1 MHRLAYLE
9 KLLYLCSEFV
19 RTQTKYR
26 IMKKIILFAT
36 ALMMVGCGFM
46 QNSASG
52 NGSQQTTAGTQQTA
66 GTSTNAAMTAG
77 QGAGNALHALY
88 AQYVADGKKYNY
100 KNTQNILNTVTLV
113 ANCEGLKENYKNKTY
128 LTEFGK
134 GMIASS
140 LGLVTQ
146 NNVEQVTNS
155 LVDMVK
161 NSETVQT
168 ATAQAQSTASEA
180 AGYANTAAQYA
191 GALSSLLS
199 IFSGK

>member
-1 MHRLAYLE
+1 
-9 KLLYLCSEFV
+9 
-19 RTQTKYR
+19 
-26 IMKKIILFAT
+26 MKKIILFAT

-52 NGSQQTTAGTQQTA
+52 NGSQQTTAGTQQTSSS
-66 GTSTNAAMTAG
+66 STNAAMTAG

-88 AQYVADGKKYNY
+88 TQYIADGKKYNY
-100 KNTQNILNTVTLV
+100 KNTQNILNTVTL
-113 ANCEGLKENYKNKTY
+113 EGLKENYKNKTY

-180 AGYANTAAQYA
+180 ASYANTAAQYA
-191 GALSSLLS
+191 GALSTLLS
-199 IFSGK
+199 AFGGK